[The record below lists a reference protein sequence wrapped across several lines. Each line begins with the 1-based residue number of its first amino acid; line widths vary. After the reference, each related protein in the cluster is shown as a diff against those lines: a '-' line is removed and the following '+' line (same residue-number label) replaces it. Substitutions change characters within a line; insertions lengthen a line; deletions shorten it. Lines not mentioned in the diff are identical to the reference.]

1 MRPSD
6 WRGAAS
12 LRKVNDRT
20 VKAGVTTMRTVAAF
34 AFLLFPSADT
44 RTAQPAATPVQ
55 IMEWTV
61 PWEKT
66 RPRDPYLDKQ
76 GRVWFV
82 GQGGNYIAYLNP
94 ANGQFK
100 RYEIEAGTN
109 PHNLIVAD
117 DGMVW
122 YSGNRNGRIGKLDP
136 ESGKVTTYMMPDKE
150 VRDPHTLVFDK
161 SGNIWFTAQNANY
174 VGHVVTKTGE
184 VHLIK
189 SPTPDSRPY
198 GIVVDPKNRPWFVEF
213 GTNKIAMIDAATM
226 KIVEHNLPDAKT
238 HPRRIAVTSDGMLW
252 YGDYTRGMLG
262 RFDPNTGAVKEWPLP
277 SAGMSLPYAMTSDD
291 KDRIWLVETG
301 VKPNRLVGFDPKTS
315 SWFSITPISKSG
327 GISVRHMVFHRP
339 TRTIWFGTDANTI
352 GRAIIP

>member
-1 MRPSD
+1 MRS
-6 WRGAAS
+6 A
-12 LRKVNDRT
+12 
-20 VKAGVTTMRTVAAF
+20 AAF
-34 AFLLFPSADT
+34 ALLIVPVFAP
-44 RTAQPAATPVQ
+44 PASDPPVQ

-82 GQGGNYIAYLNP
+82 GQGGNYVAYLNP

-100 RYEIEAGTN
+100 RYEIDAGTN
-109 PHNLIVAD
+109 PHNLVVAD

-122 YSGNRNGRIGKLDP
+122 YSGNRNGRICKLDP
-136 ESGKVTTYMMPDKE
+136 ATGKITTYMMPDPA
-150 VRDPHTLVFDK
+150 VRDPHTLIFDK
-161 SGNIWFTAQNANY
+161 SGNIWFTAQSANY
-174 VGHVVTKTGE
+174 VGHLVTKTGQ

-189 SPTPDSRPY
+189 SPTPGSRPY

-213 GTNKIAMIDAATM
+213 GINKIAMIDPASM

-262 RFDPNTGAVKEWPLP
+262 RFDPNTREVKEWPLP
-277 SAGMSLPYAMTSDD
+277 SAGMSLPYAMASDD

-301 VKPNRLVGFDPKTS
+301 VQPNRLVGFDPKTQD
-315 SWFSITPISKSG
+315 WFSITPISKSG
-327 GISVRHMVFHRP
+327 GGSVRHMVFHP
-339 TRTIWFGTDANTI
+339 QTRTIWFGTDANTI
-352 GRAIIP
+352 GRANIP